1 MVFLEKFAIILG
13 YMGSVFLSLRFIPQ
27 IYKSYKLRQNRQIHD
42 PNINENDIESND
54 NIINRNNA
62 YGGISILFLIFEV
75 LTCLC
80 FGFYSIYFK
89 IIPMLI
95 ANLISFFGC
104 ILVFILVCKK

>member
-27 IYKSYKLRQNRQIHD
+27 IYKSYKQRRQRQVYD
-42 PNINENDIESND
+42 PNIHVNDIESND
-54 NIINRNNA
+54 NIINRNKA
-62 YGGISILFLIFEV
+62 YDGISILFLIFEI